1 MASTARLS
9 APPLPAVQRYF
20 EVSLFLLV
28 STGVIAVISTGKLDP
43 LSTVVAPLALA
54 FKFVRIWRGRG
65 PEMSV
70 RVATGLVLAYFLFF
84 PIDLWV
90 ISRNLSAGAPNPT
103 LYAALLSAIHLM
115 LFATL
120 VRLFSARTNRDFAF
134 LAMLAVTCMI
144 ASAILTVETAFLI
157 ALAVFLVLAVSTF
170 VALEIR
176 RGADNAV
183 SPSLEPGSPLA
194 HRLNRALGFTSALVA
209 IGTLLI
215 GSVFFFAIPRFTSGY
230 LSALSL
236 QPSLMTGFSD
246 NVTLGQIGVIK
257 QSSAVVMRIH
267 VDGDPEL
274 NDGVHWRGIVLTNF
288 DGKRWFTPQHE
299 QIVVSP
305 DGDGVYQLNPP
316 PLPAGDFYKMNYSVL
331 MEPIAS
337 DAIFVAPRIQMLQ
350 GRFGNDAQP
359 VGAANQHRSY
369 ILLDKTGSLSNP
381 LHNETKIRYEGTSV
395 VPFVPPAQL
404 RIASSLFP
412 EPILTT
418 YLQLPQLDP
427 RIKELALQITAKAPT
442 EYDKAAAIELYLK
455 SHFQYSLNLTG
466 KQTDDPLAYF
476 LFTRRSGHCE
486 FFAAAMTVML
496 RDVGLPAR
504 YVGGFLPGEYND
516 VGGDWIVRASD
527 AHTWVEVFFPGYGWM
542 TFDPTPPGDARRN
555 GILDR
560 MSMYWDWFQFAW
572 GEWIINYDFVH
583 QLSLAESAQKAGRN
597 WTESV
602 RKFYRDKQREAIRE
616 ILVLD
621 KRAENSPYFLP
632 SILAILV
639 AVLLYLRGRALFT
652 FMMARWSLRARRGG
666 NITAS
671 LATLEYREMLRMLE
685 KRGWKKSPSQTAQ
698 EFAAAIPA
706 SEVAAPVAQLTQ
718 LYESARFGNH
728 AAPAQQMS
736 SLLRSIREILR
747 TITPV
752 RS

>member
-1 MASTARLS
+1 MASTARIS

-28 STGVIAVISTGKLDP
+28 STGIFAVISTGKLDP
-43 LSTVVAPLALA
+43 LSTVIPPIALVY
-54 FKFVRIWRGRG
+54 KFVRTWRGRG
-65 PEMSV
+65 PELSV
-70 RVATGLVLAYFLFF
+70 RVATGMVLAYFLFF
-84 PIDLWV
+84 PIDFWV
-90 ISRNLSAGAPNPT
+90 ISRNLSAGAPNPA

-144 ASAILTVETAFLI
+144 ASAILTVETTFLI

-183 SPSLEPGSPLA
+183 SPPLEPGSPLA
-194 HRLNRALGFTSALVA
+194 YRLNRALGLTSGLVA
-209 IGTLLI
+209 IGTLAI
-215 GSVFFFAIPRFTSGY
+215 GGVFFFAIPRFTSGY

-246 NVTLGQIGVIK
+246 NVTLGQIGQIK

-267 VDGDPEL
+267 VDGDPER

-288 DGKRWFTPQHE
+288 DGKRWFTPQHQE
-299 QIVVSP
+299 VVIPADSE
-305 DGDGVYQLNPP
+305 GVYQFNPP
-316 PLPAGDFYKMNYSVL
+316 TLPLGDFFAMHYTVL

-337 DAIFVAPRIQMLQ
+337 DAIFVAPRIQTLQ

-359 VGAANQHRSY
+359 SGSNQRSSY
-369 ILLDKTGSLSNP
+369 LLLDKTGSLSNP
-381 LHNETKIRYEGTSV
+381 LHNETKIRYEGTSI
-395 VPFVPPAQL
+395 VPTVPAAHL
-404 RIASSLFP
+404 RIASVVFP
-412 EPILTT
+412 EPITAT
-418 YLQLPQLDP
+418 YLQLPELDP

-455 SHFQYSLNLTG
+455 THFQYSLNLTG
-466 KQTDDPLAYF
+466 QQTADPLAYF

-496 RDVGLPAR
+496 RDIGIPAR

-542 TFDPTPPGDARRN
+542 TFDPTPPGN
-555 GILDR
+555 GHHAGFFDR
-560 MSMYWDWFQFAW
+560 VSMYWDWFQFTW
-572 GEWIINYDFVH
+572 GEWIINYDFGH
-583 QLSLAESAQKAGRN
+583 QVSLAETAQKTGRN
-597 WTESV
+597 WSEV
-602 RKFYRDKQREAIRE
+602 LHKYYRDKQRAAIRA
-616 ILVLD
+616 ILALD
-621 KRAENSPYFLP
+621 KKAENSRYFLP
-632 SILAILV
+632 GVLAILV
-639 AVLLYLRGRALFT
+639 AILLYLRGRALFV
-652 FMMARWSLRARRGG
+652 FMMARLSLRARRGG
-666 NITAS
+666 NVTAS

-698 EFAAAIPA
+698 EFVAAIPA
-706 SEVAAPVAQLTQ
+706 SEIAAPVAQLTK
-718 LYESARFGNH
+718 LYESARFGDH

-736 SLLRSIREILR
+736 TLLRSIREILR
-747 TITPV
+747 TSNPV

>member
-1 MASTARLS
+1 MASTARIS

-28 STGVIAVISTGKLDP
+28 STGILAVVSTGKLDP
-43 LSTVVAPLALA
+43 LSTIVPPLALA
-54 FKFVRIWRGRG
+54 YKFVRIWRGRG
-65 PEMSV
+65 PELSV

-90 ISRNLSAGAPNPT
+90 VSRSLSAGAPNPA

-120 VRLFSARTNRDFAF
+120 IRLFSARTNRDFAF

-144 ASAILTVETAFLI
+144 ASAILTVETTFLI

-176 RGADNAV
+176 RGADNAI
-183 SPSLEPGSPLA
+183 SPALEPGSPLA
-194 HRLNRALGFTSALVA
+194 YRLNRALGLTSGLVA
-209 IGTLLI
+209 IGTLAI
-215 GSVFFFAIPRFTSGY
+215 GAVFFFAIPRFTSGY

-246 NVTLGQIGVIK
+246 NVTLGQIGQIQ

-267 VDGDPEL
+267 VDGDPER
-274 NDGVHWRGIVLTNF
+274 NEGVHWRGIVLTNF
-288 DGKRWFTPQHE
+288 DGKRWFTPQHQE
-299 QIVVSP
+299 VVIP
-305 DGDGVYQLNPP
+305 ADADGMYQLNPP
-316 PLPAGDFYKMNYSVL
+316 TLPSGDFFTMHYTVL

-337 DAIFVAPRIQMLQ
+337 DAIFVAPRIQTLQ

-359 VGAANQHRSY
+359 AGANQRSGY
-369 ILLDKTGSLSNP
+369 LLLDKTGSLSNP
-381 LHNETKIRYEGTSV
+381 LHNETKIRYEGTSL
-395 VPFVPPAQL
+395 VPTVPAAHL
-404 RIASSLFP
+404 RIASVVFP
-412 EPILTT
+412 EPVMTT
-418 YLQLPQLDP
+418 YLQLPALDP

-455 SHFQYSLNLTG
+455 THFQYSLNLTG
-466 KQTDDPLAYF
+466 KQTADPLAYF

-496 RDVGLPAR
+496 RDIGIPAR

-542 TFDPTPPGDARRN
+542 TFDPTPPGN
-555 GILDR
+555 GRHAGFFDR
-560 MSMYWDWFQFAW
+560 VSMYWDWFQFTW
-572 GEWIINYDFVH
+572 GEWIINYDFGH
-583 QLSLAESAQKAGRN
+583 QVSLAETAQKTGRN
-597 WTESV
+597 WSEV
-602 RKFYRDKQREAIRE
+602 LHKYYRDKERAAIRT
-616 ILVLD
+616 ILALD
-621 KRAENSPYFLP
+621 KKAENSRYFLP
-632 SILAILV
+632 GILAILI
-639 AVLLYLRGRALFT
+639 AILLYLRGRALFV

-666 NITAS
+666 NVTAS

-698 EFAAAIPA
+698 EFASTIPA
-706 SEVAAPVAQLTQ
+706 SPIAGPVAQLTQ
-718 LYESARFGNH
+718 LYESARFGDH

-736 SLLRSIREILR
+736 SLLGAIREILR
-747 TITPV
+747 GSAPV

>member
-1 MASTARLS
+1 MASTARIS
-9 APPLPAVQRYF
+9 APPLRAVQRYF

-28 STGVIAVISTGKLDP
+28 STGIVAVISTGKLDP
-43 LSTVVAPLALA
+43 ISTVVAPIALA
-54 FKFVRIWRGRG
+54 YKSIRIWRGRG
-65 PEMSV
+65 PELSV

-90 ISRNLSAGAPNPT
+90 ISRGLSAGAPNPT

-120 VRLFSARTNRDFAF
+120 VRLFSSRTNRDFAF
-134 LAMLAVTCMI
+134 LAMLAVTCMV
-144 ASAILTVETAFLI
+144 ASAILTVETSFLI
-157 ALAVFLVLAVSTF
+157 ALAIFLVLAVSTF

-183 SPSLEPGSPLA
+183 SPTLEPGSPIA
-194 HRLNRALGFTSALVA
+194 QRLNRALGLTSAFVA
-209 IGTLLI
+209 IGTLAI

-246 NVTLGQIGVIK
+246 NVTLGQIGQIK

-267 VDGDPEL
+267 VDGDPGR

-299 QIVVSP
+299 QIVISP
-305 DGDGVYQLNPP
+305 DSDGVYQLSPP
-316 PLPAGDFYKMNYSVL
+316 PLPAGDFYKMHYTVL

-350 GRFGNDAQP
+350 GRFANDAQP
-359 VGAANQHRSY
+359 VGANRPSSY
-369 ILLDKTGSLSNP
+369 LLLDKTGSLSNP
-381 LHNETKIRYEGTSV
+381 FHNETKIRYQGTSTL
-395 VPFVPPAQL
+395 PTIPPAHL
-404 RIASSLFP
+404 RIASVVFP
-412 EPILTT
+412 QPILET
-418 YLQLPQLDP
+418 YLQLPDLDP

-455 SHFQYSLNLTG
+455 THFQYSLNLTG
-466 KQTDDPLAYF
+466 KQTNDPLAYF

-496 RDVGLPAR
+496 RDVGIPAR
-504 YVGGFLPGEYND
+504 YVGGFLSGEYND

-527 AHTWVEVFFPGYGWM
+527 AHTWVEVFFPGYGWI
-542 TFDPTPPGDARRN
+542 TFDPTPPGDGHRA
-555 GILDR
+555 GLFGLIGK
-560 MSMYWDWFQFAW
+560 YWDWFQYTW
-572 GEWIINYDFVH
+572 GEWIINYDFGH
-583 QLSLAESAQKAGRN
+583 QLTLAQNAQKSGRN
-597 WTESV
+597 WSESV
-602 RKFYRDKQREAIRE
+602 RKYYQDKQREAIRV
-616 ILVLD
+616 ILALD
-621 KRAENSPYFLP
+621 KKAENSPYFLP
-632 SILAILV
+632 GILV
-639 AVLLYLRGRALFT
+639 ILVGILLYLRGRALFT
-652 FMMARWSLRARRGG
+652 FMMARWSLRARRRG
-666 NITAS
+666 NVTAS

-706 SEVAAPVAQLTQ
+706 SDVAAPVAQLTQ
-718 LYESARFGNH
+718 LYESARFGDH
-728 AAPAQQMS
+728 AAPAQHMS
-736 SLLRSIREILR
+736 TILRSIREILR
-747 TITPV
+747 TNTPV